1 MEPMIN
7 SSKQDIYKALKSNLS
22 KAMKAGFYYQAIFI
36 EYAIIEDRCS
46 SALRHAGV
54 KYIEKDGKENK
65 LSQKLN
71 KLYSNSAFSENYIRK
86 RLSFALIDE
95 IRVWKKERD
104 ALIHDLAN
112 IPFDYQGVK
121 IISDNGKELVR
132 KLENSVRS
140 INAYMDKKKQNKN
153 DIGGSDS

>member
-7 SSKQDIYKALKSNLS
+7 SSKQEIYKAMKSNLS

-54 KYIEKDGKENK
+54 KYIEKDGKEIK

-86 RLSFALIDE
+86 RLSFSLIDE
-95 IRVWKKERD
+95 IRIWKKDRD
-104 ALIHDLAN
+104 SLIHDLAN
-112 IPFDYQGVK
+112 IPFDYQEVK
-121 IISDNGKELVR
+121 TIADNGKELVR

-140 INAYMDKKKQNKN
+140 INAYIDKQKQNN
-153 DIGGSDS
+153 IGGLDS